1 MWVAAPANNR
11 IRAYDLAT
19 GARKRSHEIVLVP
32 NHGSKKLEA
41 GGIWSDGHYRY
52 VGDRSSGEIQIYCL
66 TDCN

>member
-1 MWVAAPANNR
+1 M
-11 IRAYDLAT
+11 
-19 GARKRSHEIVLVP
+19 ARKRSHEIVLVP

-41 GGIWSDGHYRY
+41 GGIWSDGHYMY